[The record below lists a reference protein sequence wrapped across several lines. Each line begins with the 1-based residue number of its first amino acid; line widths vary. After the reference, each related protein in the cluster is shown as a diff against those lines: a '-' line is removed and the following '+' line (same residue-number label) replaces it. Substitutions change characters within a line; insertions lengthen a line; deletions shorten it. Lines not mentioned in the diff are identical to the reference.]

1 MMLRR
6 MKVGVLVVMSALVS
20 GWLLLAVTDAAA
32 QQGRETGINIA
43 TQAAIDR
50 AISANT
56 NAITE
61 IRGDIRQIAYVAND
75 AREEVRSMRNAVI
88 GMAGTILVSL
98 FMQLAQLRKQ
108 KGQA

>member
-1 MMLRR
+1 MLRR
-6 MKVGVLVVMSALVS
+6 IRVGVLIVMSVLVS
-20 GWLLLAVTDAAA
+20 GWLLLAVTDATA
-32 QQGRETGINIA
+32 QQLKEEGINVA

-50 AISANT
+50 ATSVNA

-61 IRGDIRQIAYVAND
+61 IRGDLRQIAYVAND
-75 AREEVRSMRNAVI
+75 AREEVRAMRNAVI

-108 KGQA
+108 KGQ